1 MIAQK
6 SPSLSIV
13 IPCLN
18 EIGAVPGV
26 LGRVKAAI
34 SDERFKSRF
43 SNIEVLVVDDG
54 SSDGTTEALSFYPFI
69 RVLSHRSTSGYGA
82 ALKTGF
88 QSSTGDLLAFLDM
101 DASYDPFSILDL
113 YEKLSQNSLDMVYGS
128 RKNKDSRMPFM
139 RKVGNDFF
147 AGLVR
152 TIYKTPIRDVCTG
165 LRLFRKS
172 RLEEILALPHDDL
185 NFSISLSMLS
195 LSQKWKLDEVHISY
209 DEREG
214 DSKLRIIKDG
224 FSFLN
229 VIFTHRSSQRNL

>member
-26 LGRVKAAI
+26 MARLESVI
-34 SDERFKSRF
+34 SNASFTNRF
-43 SNIEVLVVDDG
+43 SNIEVVVVDDG
-54 SSDGTTEALSFYPFI
+54 STDGSSEALKNFSFI
-69 RVLSHRSTSGYGA
+69 RVISNLQTNGYGA

-88 QSSTGDLLAFLDM
+88 QNSTGDLLAFLDM
-101 DASYDPFSILDL
+101 DASYDPISILDL
-113 YEKLSQNSLDMVYGS
+113 YEKLSLHSLDMVYGS
-128 RKNKDSRMPFM
+128 RKSKASQMPLM
-139 RKVGNDFF
+139 RKIGNNFF
-147 AGLVR
+147 AGVVK

-165 LRLFRKS
+165 LRLFHKG
-172 RLEEILALPHDDL
+172 RLSEVLALPQDDL

-195 LSQKWKLDEVHISY
+195 LSRKWKVDEVHITY

-229 VIFTHRSSQRNL
+229 VIFTHRSL